1 MKQRD
6 ATDHGQRPGRRALT
20 REAVV
25 ARALEIGT
33 AEGLGAVSL
42 RRLAQ
47 ELGVTPMALYRH
59 VRDKQDLINA
69 MTEVVL
75 EGMDATPG
83 IRPEMTWTERLRLE
97 IDNYKDQIDARPL
110 ALPLSIAYNAEGPP
124 SFWRVLERLL
134 AILLDAGFARR
145 EAIVLI
151 RMISNLL
158 AGYLLL
164 LQQGTPAEAV
174 PLDPHQLDL
183 MRRRFV
189 LAQLSLP
196 RDEFPNLIESA
207 EDTAE
212 VWLTNPNHWWRNTVD
227 LITFGLER
235 LLEGSLE
242 GSQPQGGGASRP
254 RVAVGRSTDSATASD
269 LTAEPVAEAPH

>member
-1 MKQRD
+1 MNESD
-6 ATDHGQRPGRRALT
+6 ATAHAPTRERPGLTRGVVVGRAL
-20 REAVV
+20 A
-25 ARALEIGT
+25 IGT
-33 AEGLGAVSL
+33 AEGLEAVSL

-47 ELGVTPMALYRH
+47 EFGVTPMAIYRH

-75 EGMDATPG
+75 DGIDATVGFRPG
-83 IRPEMTWTERLRLE
+83 MTWTERMRLA
-97 IDNYKDQIDARPL
+97 IDNYKEQIDARPL
-110 ALPLSIAYNAEGPP
+110 ALPLSIAYTGEGPP
-124 SFWRVLERLL
+124 SFWRVLEDLL

-164 LQQGTPAEAV
+164 LGQGAPV
-174 PLDPHQLDL
+174 PLDAHQVDL
-183 MRRRFV
+183 LRRRFA

-196 RDEFPNLIESA
+196 RDEFPNLVESA

-212 VWLTNPNHWWRNTVD
+212 VWLSDPHRWWRNTVD
-227 LITFGLER
+227 LIMFGLEGM
-235 LLEGSLE
+235 LEQDRDG
-242 GSQPQGGGASRP
+242 SRP
-254 RVAVGRSTDSATASD
+254 QETAS
-269 LTAEPVAEAPH
+269 

>member
-1 MKQRD
+1 MEPVN
-6 ATDHGQRPGRRALT
+6 ATERVLQERERPGLT

-25 ARALEIGT
+25 ARAVEIGN
-33 AEGLGAVSL
+33 AEGLEAVSL

-75 EGMDATPG
+75 DG
-83 IRPEMTWTERLRLE
+83 IDTTAGLRPEMAWTERMRLA
-97 IDNYKDQIDARPL
+97 IDNYKEQIDARPL
-110 ALPLSIAYNAEGPP
+110 ALPLSMAFNGDGSAGPRG
-124 SFWRVLERLL
+124 FWRMLEDLL
-134 AILLDAGFARR
+134 AILLDAGFGRR
-145 EAIVLI
+145 EAIVQI

-164 LQQGTPAEAV
+164 LQQGAPDAAA
-174 PLDPHQLDL
+174 LDAHQMDL
-183 MRRRFV
+183 LRRGLV

-196 RDEFPNLIESA
+196 RDEFPNLVESA

-212 VWLTNPNHWWRNTVD
+212 VWLSDPHRWWQNTVD
-227 LITFGLER
+227 LIIFGLER
-235 LLEGSLE
+235 MLERDRHGVSPQE
-242 GSQPQGGGASRP
+242 GPSQPGF
-254 RVAVGRSTDSATASD
+254 
-269 LTAEPVAEAPH
+269 

>member
-1 MKQRD
+1 MPYTIDRQSRYAAYTCQAMKQVN
-6 ATDHGQRPGRRALT
+6 ATGHGRALGRPALT
-20 REAVV
+20 REVVV

-33 AEGLGAVSL
+33 AEGLEAVSL
-42 RRLAQ
+42 RRVAQ
-47 ELGVTPMALYRH
+47 EFGVTPMALYRY

-75 EGMDATPG
+75 EGIDVTAG
-83 IRPEMTWTERLRLE
+83 FGLGMTWTERIRLA
-97 IDNYKDQIDARPL
+97 IDNYKGQLDARPL
-110 ALPLSIAYNAEGPP
+110 ALPLSIAYNGEGPP
-124 SFWRVLERLL
+124 SFWRVLEQLL
-134 AILLDAGFARR
+134 AILLDAGFGRR

-164 LQQGTPAEAV
+164 LQQGAPEESFRL
-174 PLDPHQLDL
+174 LDAHQIDL
-183 MRRRFV
+183 MRRRFA

-196 RDEFPNLIESA
+196 RDEFPNLVESA

-212 VWLTNPNHWWRNTVD
+212 VWLTDPNAWWGHTVD

-235 LLEGSLE
+235 MLEK
-242 GSQPQGGGASRP
+242 GGGSRP
-254 RVAVGRSTDSATASD
+254 QKGD
-269 LTAEPVAEAPH
+269 L

>member
-1 MKQRD
+1 MKETN
-6 ATDHGQRPGRRALT
+6 ATDPAHAHGRPGLT
-20 REAVV
+20 REALV

-33 AEGLGAVSL
+33 AEGLEAVSL

-47 ELGVTPMALYRH
+47 ELRVTPMALYRH

-69 MTEVVL
+69 MTEAVL
-75 EGMDATPG
+75 EGIDASVG
-83 IRPEMTWTERLRLE
+83 VRPEMTWTERARLY
-97 IDNYKDQIDARPL
+97 IDNYKEQIDARPL

-124 SFWRVLERLL
+124 SFWKVLEDLL

-145 EAIVLI
+145 EAIILI

-164 LQQGTPAEAV
+164 LQQGTPSGAE
-174 PLDPHQLDL
+174 PLDAHQLDL
-183 MRRRFV
+183 LRRRFA
-189 LAQLSLP
+189 LAQMSLP
-196 RDEFPNLIESA
+196 RDEFPNLVESA

-212 VWLTNPNHWWRNTVD
+212 IWLTDPNEWWANTVD

-235 LLEGSLE
+235 MLERSRDRSAAPE
-242 GSQPQGGGASRP
+242 SAS
-254 RVAVGRSTDSATASD
+254 
-269 LTAEPVAEAPH
+269 

>member
-1 MKQRD
+1 MYAAYTCQAMKETN
-6 ATDHGQRPGRRALT
+6 ATDRVSAHLRPGLT
-20 REAVV
+20 REALV

-33 AEGLGAVSL
+33 AEGLEAVSL

-75 EGMDATPG
+75 EGMDATAG
-83 IRPEMTWTERLRLE
+83 VRPDMTWIERLRLE
-97 IDNYKDQIDARPL
+97 IENYKAQIDARPL

-134 AILLDAGFARR
+134 AILLEAGFVRR

-164 LQQGTPAEAV
+164 LQQGMPADAMPADAHEI
-174 PLDPHQLDL
+174 DL
-183 MRRRFV
+183 MRRRFA
-189 LAQLSLP
+189 LAQMSLP
-196 RDEFPNLIESA
+196 RDEFPNLVESA

-212 VWLTNPNHWWRNTVD
+212 VWLTDPNDWWGYTVD

-235 LLEGSLE
+235 MLERSRDG
-242 GSQPQGGGASRP
+242 SRP
-254 RVAVGRSTDSATASD
+254 QESAS
-269 LTAEPVAEAPH
+269 

>member
-1 MKQRD
+1 MKEQK
-6 ATDHGQRPGRRALT
+6 ATQHAETLGRPALT
-20 REAVV
+20 REVVV

-33 AEGLGAVSL
+33 AEGLEAVSL

-47 ELGVTPMALYRH
+47 ELRVTPMALYRH
-59 VRDKQDLINA
+59 VRDKQDLFNA

-75 EGMDATPG
+75 EGMDAVPDV
-83 IRPEMTWTERLRLE
+83 RPDMTWTERLRLE
-97 IDNYKDQIDARPL
+97 IDNYKEQIDARPL

-145 EAIVLI
+145 EAIILI

-164 LQQGTPAEAV
+164 LQQGTPADATA
-174 PLDPHQLDL
+174 LDAHELDL
-183 MRRRFV
+183 MRRRLA

-196 RDEFPNLIESA
+196 RDEFPNLVESA

-212 VWLTNPNHWWRNTVD
+212 VWLTDPNHWWGSTVD
-227 LITFGLER
+227 VITFGLER
-235 LLEGSLE
+235 MLERSRDGSE
-242 GSQPQGGGASRP
+242 R
-254 RVAVGRSTDSATASD
+254 
-269 LTAEPVAEAPH
+269 

>member
-1 MKQRD
+1 MNEMD
-6 ATDHGQRPGRRALT
+6 ATEQLPARGRPGLT

-33 AEGLGAVSL
+33 AEGLEAVSL

-59 VRDKQDLINA
+59 VRDKQDLVNA
-69 MTEVVL
+69 MTEAVL
-75 EGMDATPG
+75 EGIDATIG
-83 IRPEMTWTERLRLE
+83 FRSEMTWTERMRLA
-97 IDNYKDQIDARPL
+97 IDNYKEQIDARPL
-110 ALPLSIAYNAEGPP
+110 ALPLSIAYTGEGPP
-124 SFWRVLERLL
+124 AFWKVLEDLL
-134 AILLDAGFARR
+134 AILLDAGFGRR

-164 LQQGTPAEAV
+164 LQQGAASDAMR
-174 PLDPHQLDL
+174 LDAHQVDL
-183 MRRRFV
+183 LRRHFA

-196 RDEFPNLIESA
+196 RDDFPNLVESA

-212 VWLTNPNHWWRNTVD
+212 VWLSDPDRWWGNTVD

-235 LLEGSLE
+235 MLERK
-242 GSQPQGGGASRP
+242 PDD
-254 RVAVGRSTDSATASD
+254 VGK
-269 LTAEPVAEAPH
+269 

>member
-1 MKQRD
+1 MKETN
-6 ATDHGQRPGRRALT
+6 ATDPAPAHGRPGLT
-20 REAVV
+20 REVLV
-25 ARALEIGT
+25 ARALDIGT
-33 AEGLGAVSL
+33 AEGLEAVSL

-69 MTEVVL
+69 MTEAVL
-75 EGMDATPG
+75 EGMDATAG
-83 IRPEMTWTERLRLE
+83 VRPDMSWTERLRLE
-97 IDNYKDQIDARPL
+97 IENYKAQIDARPL

-134 AILLDAGFARR
+134 AILLEAGFARR

-164 LQQGTPAEAV
+164 LQQGTPVDTAPPDA
-174 PLDPHQLDL
+174 HQFDL
-183 MRRRFV
+183 MRRRFA
-189 LAQLSLP
+189 LAQMSLP
-196 RDEFPNLIESA
+196 RDEFPNLVESA

-212 VWLTNPNHWWRNTVD
+212 VWLTDPNEWWGQTVD

-235 LLEGSLE
+235 MLERSRHGSH
-242 GSQPQGGGASRP
+242 PQ
-254 RVAVGRSTDSATASD
+254 DSAS
-269 LTAEPVAEAPH
+269 